1 MWTHYKGV
9 LFFEFSNG
17 KSFEKSIMTNHN
29 RVVNSMNWM
38 QIKGTRASLL
48 GKWKWMEMPLKFTR
62 CLHDN
67 IIYLIEAIAWCAL
80 ILVMPSTSSFT
91 LQVSDINKTCDTQF
105 YSWMILSQLLHHV
118 NDQFY
123 VMDDI
128 VPIIMPCKCP
138 IICHG
143 WKFPNYHTHV
153 KCLPLV
159 PNFFLS
165 FAWFTLRAWTLPLNS
180 HATSYSESFALTFH
194 QTFAFFHQCG

>member
-48 GKWKWMEMPLKFTR
+48 GKWKWMETPLKFTR

-80 ILVMPSTSSFT
+80 YFGNALDLELYTTSFWYQQDMRHPILF
-91 LQVSDINKTCDTQF
+91 
-105 YSWMILSQLLHHV
+105 
-118 NDQFY
+118 
-123 VMDDI
+123 MDDI
-128 VPIIMPCKCP
+128 VPITTPCEWP
-138 IICHG
+138 ILCHG
-143 WKFPNYHTHV
+143 WYCPNYH
-153 KCLPLV
+153 
-159 PNFFLS
+159 
-165 FAWFTLRAWTLPLNS
+165 AM
-180 HATSYSESFALTFH
+180 
-194 QTFAFFHQCG
+194 